1 MATRG
6 LSVSRRTFLKWSAT
20 ALPLVPIV
28 VPGHIFGQTAP
39 SEAVRLGIIGTGRQT
54 YNVNIP
60 QFQNQPDC
68 RIVALCDVDRWR
80 LEQAKARVD
89 DFAKKRYQITTGCSV
104 SVDYREILAR
114 DDIDAV
120 LVSTPDHWHGVMAL
134 EAMKA
139 GKDVAL
145 EKPIIRTFNEGKQ
158 LAETAANLKRIFRVD
173 SEFRVGA
180 PARRA
185 YSILKENLLGKI
197 LRVKVG
203 VPQTDVGCPPQS
215 EMPVP
220 EELDYTRW
228 QGAGVTQA
236 PPIPYTLNGVHP
248 RHDLKGRPGWMRRL
262 NYCDGMITNW
272 GTHLLNGTL
281 WCLGLDREWPVEIE
295 GTGIYPARE
304 SFWNVLLRFRV
315 VYRFENGLEIEY
327 HTERPYM
334 RFEGEK
340 GWIEAGFSDFQA
352 SDESLLKRS
361 FPLVD
366 SPLPRFTSEKRDFLD
381 SVKTRQPSWEPADV
395 GHHVTSICLMGHIA
409 VNLGEKLRWDSAKET
424 FVGNDDAN
432 KYLSTPIVAPNPRFQ
447 ETA

>member
-1 MATRG
+1 MTHRRV
-6 LSVSRRTFLKWSAT
+6 SVSRRTFLKWSGSV
-20 ALPLVPIV
+20 LPLIPTV
-28 VPGHIFGQTAP
+28 VPGHVFGETAP
-39 SEAVRLGIIGTGRQT
+39 SESVRLGIIGTGRQT
-54 YNVNIP
+54 YQVNIP
-60 QFQNQPDC
+60 QFQKQPDC

-80 LEQAKARVD
+80 LGQAKARVD
-89 DFAKKRYQITTGCSV
+89 DFAKQRFQNTTGCIT
-104 SVDYREILAR
+104 SVDYHDLLAR

-120 LVSTPDHWHGVMAL
+120 LISTPDHWHGVMAL

-145 EKPIIRTFNEGKQ
+145 EKPIIRTYSEGRQ
-158 LAETAANLKRIFRVD
+158 LAETAQKLNRIFRVD

-185 YSILKENLLGKI
+185 YSILRENLLGKI

-203 VPQTDVGCPPQS
+203 VPQTDVGCPPQQ

-220 EELDYTRW
+220 EELDYARW
-228 QGAGVTQA
+228 QGAGITQA
-236 PPIPYTLNGVHP
+236 PPLFYTVNGVHP

-272 GTHLLNGTL
+272 GTHLLNGAL
-281 WCLGLDREWPVEIE
+281 WCLGLDRSWPVEIE
-295 GTGIYPARE
+295 GTGVYPPKD
-304 SFWNVLLRFRV
+304 SFWNVLLKFHV
-315 VYRFENGLEIEY
+315 TYRFADGLAIEY

-340 GWIEAGFSDFQA
+340 GWIEAGFSEFKA
-352 SDESLLKRS
+352 SDESLQTRS

-366 SPLPRFTSEKRDFLD
+366 APAPRFTSEKRDFLD
-381 SVKTRQPSWEPADV
+381 SVKTRQPTWEPADV

-409 VNLGEKLRWDSAKET
+409 VYLGERLRWDPDKEV
-424 FVGNDDAN
+424 FIGNDAAN
-432 KYLSTPIVAPNPRFQ
+432 RFLSTPIVAPNPRFQ